1 MSFCVLK
8 CYMRVKKPS
17 APVAQWIEQPPSKLS
32 RGYYAT
38 EVIHKYINAPYAVS
52 GVVLTPLT
60 K

>member
-8 CYMRVKKPS
+8 FYNTFKKPS
-17 APVAQWIEQPPSKLS
+17 VSVAQWIEHQIPKLS

-38 EVIHKYINAPYAVS
+38 EVIHKYIHAPYAVS
-52 GVVLTPLT
+52 GVVLTPLA

>member
-8 CYMRVKKPS
+8 CYMRLKKPS
-17 APVAQWIEQPPSKLS
+17 APVAQWIEQPPSKVF
-32 RGYYAT
+32 RYYYAT
-38 EVIHKYINAPYAVS
+38 EVIHKYIHAPYAVS